1 MIWPPVKAWTSKCSI
16 NGNFHF
22 VAINY
27 GGKGLERWVL
37 LISVLDSTIV
47 VRVPWPKLVNQSN
60 WKCGWDQNHY
70 SVSSKLVDYKYEIE
84 ADENTVPSID
94 SGLTIPIN
102 KKIIRPW
109 FENV

>member
-37 LISVLDSTIV
+37 LISVLDSSIV
-47 VRVPWPKLVNQSN
+47 VKVPWSKLVNQSN
-60 WKCGWDQNHY
+60 WKCGWDEIYY
-70 SVSSKLVDYKYEIE
+70 SLSSKIVNSEYKIV
-84 ADENTVPSID
+84 ADEHKVPSVD
-94 SGLTIPIN
+94 SGLTIPITKN
-102 KKIIRPW
+102 IIRAW
-109 FENV
+109 FDND